1 VPVVAQLRYHR
12 IRHET
17 DLSVPRPEKVANG
30 SLTTLVAP
38 RRVKVDREKSVSQ
51 SGATHFSQR
60 GALVRFIHAA
70 DLHLDS
76 PLTGLRERA
85 DSRAEDIA
93 GATLRAFREMIRFA
107 IDEKVDLVVIAGDI
121 FDGDWSDYKSG
132 LEFVAGLAALN
143 KADIRVAMVRGNHDA
158 ANKMSRRLKW
168 PDNTYEFPSR
178 GPKTHVIDHLGVA
191 LHGQSFPTGAVP
203 QNLAQHY
210 PAARGDLF
218 NIGLLHTSGSG
229 PCAHATYAPCSVADL
244 TAKGYDYWA
253 LGHVHTRSSLCDSPP
268 IVFPGNLQGRHINE
282 PGERGFMLVTVE
294 NNRIQEVRFVPI
306 DVLRWRRLEV
316 NLFKATS
323 FDEALVAIGSEFES
337 ALAGADGRPL
347 AVRLTLFGATSLHG
361 ELIARS
367 ETLEA
372 ECDSLALTASGEIWI
387 EQIQINTTPSS
398 TLSSV
403 DGSIGALAT
412 LIGTIASDSAEASD
426 FRRSIEPGLQK
437 TPIEIRREA
446 GLEPLTDERF
456 ASVLADA
463 DAMLRHR
470 LISKGRRS

>member
-1 VPVVAQLRYHR
+1 M
-12 IRHET
+12 
-17 DLSVPRPEKVANG
+17 
-30 SLTTLVAP
+30 
-38 RRVKVDREKSVSQ
+38 
-51 SGATHFSQR
+51 
-60 GALVRFIHAA
+60 RFIHAA

-85 DSRAEDIA
+85 GSRAEDIA
-93 GATLRAFREMIRFA
+93 GATLRAFREMIQFA
-107 IDEKVDLVVIAGDI
+107 IDERVDLVVIAGDV

-132 LEFVAGLAALN
+132 LDFVAGLAALD
-143 KADIRVAMVRGNHDA
+143 KADIQVALIRGNHDA

-168 PDNTYEFPSR
+168 PNNTYEFPPR
-178 GPKTHVIDHLGVA
+178 APKTHVIEHLGVA
-191 LHGQSFPTGAVP
+191 IHGQSFPNGAVP
-203 QNLAQHY
+203 QNLAENY
-210 PAARGDLF
+210 PTARADLF
-218 NIGLLHTSGSG
+218 NIGLLHTSGDSPG
-229 PCAHATYAPCSVADL
+229 VHAVYAPCSVPDL
-244 TAKGYDYWA
+244 IAKGYDYWA
-253 LGHVHTRSSLCDSPP
+253 LGHVHTRRKLCESPP

-294 NNRIQEVRFVPI
+294 NNQIQEVRFVPI
-306 DVLRWRRLEV
+306 DVLRWRRLDV
-316 NLFKATS
+316 NLSEADS
-323 FDEALVAIGSEFES
+323 FDEALAAIGNEFER
-337 ALAGADGRPL
+337 ALADADGRPL
-347 AVRLTLFGATSLHG
+347 AVRLTLFGATTLHG
-361 ELIARS
+361 ELLARS

-387 EQIQINTTPSS
+387 EQIQITTTPS
-398 TLSSV
+398 LSMSSE